1 VSGSTGLLDKIVQ
14 RRGVRQFVKFG
25 IVGLSGLLVNL
36 LLFTVLQQLTPVAER
51 ARLYSLLFGVSFL
64 AGGISNYF
72 LNRAWTFRSS
82 SPPLREGL
90 QFMAVSLLAM
100 FVGIAA
106 KWLLAPY
113 VGTGHKMWFI
123 STLAGIFVN
132 FFINKYWTFR
142 TASTG
147 E

>member
-1 VSGSTGLLDKIVQ
+1 VSESTSLLDKLVQ

-36 LLFTVLQQLTPVAER
+36 LLFTLLQQMLAPADR
-51 ARLYSLLFGVSFL
+51 ARYYSLLFGVSFL
-64 AGGISNYF
+64 AGGVSNYF
-72 LNRAWTFRSS
+72 LNRAWTFRST
-82 SPPLREGL
+82 SPALREGL
-90 QFMAVSLLAM
+90 QFMVVSLLAM

-106 KWLLAPY
+106 KVLLSPY
-113 VGTGHKMWFI
+113 LGTGHKMWFA

-142 TASTG
+142 TSSSGA
-147 E
+147 